1 MFVLKKGGKLR
12 IVIDYRRLN
21 AITLKNRY
29 PLPNIEEMKNR
40 LTRANWFTKID
51 LRDAF
56 YSIRIAEGEEWKT
69 AFRTR
74 FRLYKFLV
82 MPFSLTNALA
92 SY

>member
-1 MFVLKKGGKLR
+1 MFVPKKGGKLR

-21 AITLKNRY
+21 AITIKNRY
-29 PLPNIEEMKNR
+29 PLLNIEEIKNR
-40 LTRANWFTKID
+40 LTRAQWFTKID

-69 AFRTR
+69 AFRTSY
-74 FRLYKFLV
+74 RLYEFLV

-92 SY
+92 TY

>member
-1 MFVLKKGGKLR
+1 MFVPKKGGKLR

-21 AITLKNRY
+21 AITIKNRY
-29 PLPNIEEMKNR
+29 PLLNIEEIKNR
-40 LTRANWFTKID
+40 LTRAQWFTKID

-74 FRLYKFLV
+74 YRLYEFLV

-92 SY
+92 TY